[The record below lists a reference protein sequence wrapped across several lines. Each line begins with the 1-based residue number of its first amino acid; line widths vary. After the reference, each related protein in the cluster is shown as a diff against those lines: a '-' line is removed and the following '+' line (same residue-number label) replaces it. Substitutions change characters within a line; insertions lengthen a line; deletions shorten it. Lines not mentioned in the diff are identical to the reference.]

1 MATPGTTPLLHAVT
15 RPRRTWQG
23 LGAGAKLAVYSRLSL
38 QLLVVVCGVGVIVLA
53 LVGRSGDG
61 PTITSAQLLLVA
73 VPTIVL
79 TVMGLWITELR
90 PEFNTSP
97 RAEHG
102 RLLAGAAVLVAAIW
116 AVGTAFYVL
125 GDARGALTG
134 LLLLCT
140 ALSLAPLCVLPWF
153 PWRWMITLVLSTVT
167 AVVTWSELQWWP
179 MFWSTLLLSTST
191 LSAWTVNIA
200 KELERS
206 RLTESALQVSEERL
220 RFAQELH
227 DTLGQRL
234 AAVSIKAELARALA
248 ARGDDRLD
256 DELAELQSLVRDSTT
271 EMREVIDGYR
281 TVTLASEIQGAR
293 DLLHSTGV
301 RFTVEGDPDALAPA
315 LREPAAWLVREGTT
329 NVVRHSAATWV
340 TLTFT
345 ADTVTMLND
354 GVESGIDR
362 LSGLAGIRHRVEPLG
377 ATLVAE
383 RDGNL
388 FRVTLRLPEQP

>member
-1 MATPGTTPLLHAVT
+1 
-15 RPRRTWQG
+15 
-23 LGAGAKLAVYSRLSL
+23 
-38 QLLVVVCGVGVIVLA
+38 
-53 LVGRSGDG
+53 
-61 PTITSAQLLLVA
+61 
-73 VPTIVL
+73 
-79 TVMGLWITELR
+79 
-90 PEFNTSP
+90 
-97 RAEHG
+97 
-102 RLLAGAAVLVAAIW
+102 
-116 AVGTAFYVL
+116 
-125 GDARGALTG
+125 
-134 LLLLCT
+134 
-140 ALSLAPLCVLPWF
+140 
-153 PWRWMITLVLSTVT
+153 
-167 AVVTWSELQWWP
+167 WSELQWWP

-256 DELAELQSLVRDSTT
+256 EELAELQSLVRDSTT

-293 DLLHSTGV
+293 DLLHSAAV

>member
-116 AVGTAFYVL
+116 AVGMAFYVL

-134 LLLLCT
+134 LLLLARHCPGT
-140 ALSLAPLCVLPWF
+140 VVRAAVVPVAVDDHPGA
-153 PWRWMITLVLSTVT
+153 STVT
-167 AVVTWSELQWWP
+167 AVVTWSNCSGGRCSGPRCCCRPPLCRP
-179 MFWSTLLLSTST
+179 GRSTSP
-191 LSAWTVNIA
+191 
-200 KELERS
+200 RS
-206 RLTESALQVSEERL
+206 WNAAMTESALQVSEERL
-220 RFAQELH
+220 RFAQNPRHLSVWLRCRSRRSWPVH
-227 DTLGQRL
+227 CRPRRRP
-234 AAVSIKAELARALA
+234 V
-248 ARGDDRLD
+248 D
-256 DELAELQSLVRDSTT
+256 DERRTAVPGARFTT

-293 DLLHSTGV
+293 DLLHSAGV
-301 RFTVEGDPDALAPA
+301 RFTVEGSDALAPA
-315 LREPAAWLVREGTT
+315 LWEPAAWLVREGTT

-388 FRVTLRLPEQP
+388 FRVTLRRPEQP